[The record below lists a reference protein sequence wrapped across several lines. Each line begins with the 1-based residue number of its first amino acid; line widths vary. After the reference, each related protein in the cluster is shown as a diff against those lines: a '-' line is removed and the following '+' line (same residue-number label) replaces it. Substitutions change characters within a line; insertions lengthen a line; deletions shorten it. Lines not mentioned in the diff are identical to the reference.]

1 MNELDARKLSILKFI
16 VGKGSVSSKQLNEHF
31 DLSRETIRKDLVVLQ
46 DFGLIER
53 AAGSISYC
61 DNAQNTKRLLSFGVI
76 TKQQRRQ
83 QILQLLSQQEELRIS
98 LLAAKLR
105 VSPITIRNDIK
116 ELELEGKVLR
126 KHGSVTLFESSLSEP
141 GIDKQENMSSKI
153 KILGTHAMVH
163 ISLGDSIFL
172 GAGSV
177 SEYLASSIPP
187 FSQISM
193 VTNSL
198 SILGVLKDR
207 SYNYPITTTSTK
219 LSMPNERFMM
229 DTSEEL
235 PDTVQID
242 KAIIVCSSYH
252 NHVYYLNTY
261 EDPSTIEAVCRR
273 ASKIYMILDTKFIG
287 VQGTCIFNHQRFLSK
302 IQGILIDDGINHFR
316 ASLTFPKS
324 DPIIICG
331 QDSTYRIVS
340 RQRHRIG
347 FLVNKDRNS
356 FIQAVH
362 NSILEATAACD
373 SISLVVHECE
383 REYSSVVES
392 LNTIIEE
399 KVDLIIDYSLC
410 LESLL
415 YVGERCLSK
424 GIKLIS
430 VDYLSPG
437 AIYFGADN
445 AMAGQIAGKQAADY
459 IKKYWKEPLSHIV
472 ILGKFGY
479 EPITR
484 MRISSAL
491 EEMEAIL
498 PMETVQMH
506 QIEWGHP
513 DIEPIQELLRLL
525 NEVPQS
531 ETMLIMAFN
540 LRHLLSS
547 YDFIIQKRTI
557 ENTLIIG
564 QNHTKQIE
572 ELMKKDDSLI
582 LGCVHYNPET
592 YGESI
597 IDIALKLLSKHDVS
611 ARNYTKLTWIERPS
625 SEDAKKKS

>member
-1 MNELDARKLSILKFI
+1 MNKLDARQLSILKFV
-16 VGKGSVSSKQLNEHF
+16 VGRSVVSNKILNEHF
-31 DLSRETIRKDLVVLQ
+31 GLSRETIRKDLVVLQ
-46 DFGLIER
+46 ELGLIER
-53 AAGSISYC
+53 TAGSISYC
-61 DNAQNTKRLLSFGVI
+61 DNAQNTKRLLSFGVLN
-76 TKQQRRQ
+76 KQQRRQ

-98 LLAAKLR
+98 LLATKLR
-105 VSPITIRNDIK
+105 VSAITIRNDIK

-126 KHGSVTLFESSLSEP
+126 KHGSVTLFEPSLSDP
-141 GIDKQENMSSKI
+141 GINIQEDIPSKI
-153 KILGTHAMVH
+153 KILVTHAMVY

-177 SEYLASSIPP
+177 SEYFASSIPP

-198 SILGVLKDR
+198 SILGILKER
-207 SYNYPITTTSTK
+207 TYNYPITTTSTK
-219 LSMPNERFMM
+219 LSIPNQRFLM
-229 DTSEEL
+229 DTGEEL
-235 PDTVQID
+235 PGTVQID

-252 NHVYYLNTY
+252 NHVYYLDTH
-261 EDPSTIEAVCRR
+261 EDSSTIEAVCRR

-340 RQRHRIG
+340 RQRYRIG

-392 LNTIIEE
+392 LNTLIDE

-445 AMAGQIAGKQAADY
+445 AMAGRMAGQQAAEY
-459 IKKYWKEPLSHIV
+459 IQKYWKHPLKHMV
-472 ILGKFGY
+472 ILGKYGY

-491 EEMEAIL
+491 EELEASL
-498 PMETVQMH
+498 PMSSVQMH

-513 DIEPIQELLRLL
+513 SIQPIQELVSLL
-525 NEVPQS
+525 KEVPKNES
-531 ETMLIMAFN
+531 MLIMAFN

-547 YDFIIQKRTI
+547 YDFIIQNRTI

-572 ELMKKDDSLI
+572 ELMKQDDSLI

-597 IDIALKLLSKHDVS
+597 IDIALKMLSKNEVS

-625 SEDAKKKS
+625 SEDV